1 MKYYGLILMFIF
13 CTNSF
18 AQQLEMNFSRINY
31 GYENQYITARSLGLA
46 GAGVAGDDASASIF
60 LNPALAVYSKSWLNL
75 NTGLSVYKL
84 EEDRSFPYYDNFG
97 GFVDYGSYV
106 YNKYWYSQ
114 FYSVLTSRLPF
125 DNLLGLSIAT
135 GFVPFQSFDYDYLE
149 EVRSDYYGDALLAYN
164 QISSDGVLNA
174 IPFNIAF
181 KPVDKLLSDSKISIA
196 IGAGV
201 KILTGS
207 INQLKKVETKTAS
220 LSGLDYEN
228 KNKRDLDNL
237 PVIPSAGI
245 RIKIGDR
252 FSFGSALRLPYD
264 IKFINKIY
272 ETNALKDTAYTV
284 DQKLSYP
291 MKLSLGTEYRFQNI
305 LEARIFT
312 DFIYTFWENFKDS
325 ETEDLNF
332 DNTYNVRAGIEH
344 IFFNK
349 VPFRV
354 GFDYGTLRESKNYSR
369 AVLSAGTGIIMNNLQ
384 LDMAVGISS
393 LVYRQADMFDNADYG
408 MDSVTDADRVRWNH
422 LYIRMDVN
430 YVF

>member
-1 MKYYGLILMFIF
+1 MKYYGLILLFMF

-332 DNTYNVRAGIEH
+332 DNTYDVRAGIEH

-408 MDSVTDADRVRWNH
+408 MDSVTDADRVRWNQ
-422 LYIRMDVN
+422 LYVRIDVN

>member
-1 MKYYGLILMFIF
+1 MKYYGLILLFIF

>member
-1 MKYYGLILMFIF
+1 MKYYGLILLFIF

-332 DNTYNVRAGIEH
+332 DNTYDVRAGIEH

>member
-31 GYENQYITARSLGLA
+31 GYENQYMTARSLGLA

-332 DNTYNVRAGIEH
+332 DNTYDVRAGIEH

-408 MDSVTDADRVRWNH
+408 MDSVTDADRVRWNQ
-422 LYIRMDVN
+422 LYVRIDVN

>member
-1 MKYYGLILMFIF
+1 MKYYGLILLFIF

-408 MDSVTDADRVRWNH
+408 MDSVTDADRVRWNQ
-422 LYIRMDVN
+422 LYVRIDVN